1 MGRIFRGI
9 TTKYMIVFMLLII
22 ITVFILGMI
31 IAAIIA
37 NYSIDKKTD
46 ELSTSNLMFKSYYGS
61 EKGNTVETYL
71 RSTEEELESVLRVV
85 FLTTE
90 NCRVLV
96 TDSEGCVV
104 MHAQKGSEGALV
116 DIRYVTDGG
125 GLDSEILS
133 AWTLPDSIKKSI
145 DLKGNVSMNSTCNGM
160 FAQKAIWY
168 ASSLTDAEGNVDGYI
183 ISFNMYAGGD
193 EDLFASMIRSISLT
207 ALWLVIVMLVAIYV
221 ISYKVMTPL
230 REMSNAAK
238 SFAHGKFDVRVPERG
253 NDEVAELARSFNK
266 MAMAVQSKDEMQKQF
281 LSSVSHDLRT
291 PMTTIAG
298 FIDGIID
305 GAIPKEKHEYY
316 LGIIKNEV
324 QRLSR
329 LVISLLDVSRLQS
342 GDRRFEFKPF
352 NLCELVRQTVFSFEN
367 QFLAKKL
374 NVEFDFEKYDMYAY
388 GDKDAITRVV
398 YNLCHNAVKFSYDGG
413 KYVVRIKQVDDER
426 LAFSVYNEGV
436 GIPKE
441 EIPFVFDRFYKTD
454 KSRGLDKTGV
464 GLGLFITKTIID
476 GHNGDIKVESEVE
489 KWCEFTFTLQKINV
503 KGEETID

>member
-9 TTKYMIVFMLLII
+9 TTKYMIVFMMLII
-22 ITVFILGMI
+22 VTVLVLGMI

-46 ELSTSNLMFKSYYGS
+46 ELSTSNLMFKSYYSS
-61 EKGNTVETYL
+61 ENGGAIETYL
-71 RSTEEELESVLRVV
+71 RSTEDELNSVLRVV

-90 NCRVLV
+90 NCRILV

-104 MHAQKGSEGALV
+104 MHAQKGTEGSLV
-116 DIRYVTDGG
+116 DVRYVTDGD
-125 GLDSEILS
+125 LDAAPLSE
-133 AWTLPDSIKKSI
+133 WVLPDSIKKSI

-160 FAQKAIWY
+160 LNQKAIWY
-168 ASSLTDAEGNVDGYI
+168 ASSLTDTEGNAEGYI
-183 ISFNMYAGGD
+183 ISFNMSAGGD
-193 EDLFASMIRSISLT
+193 QDLFTSMIRSISLT
-207 ALWLVIVMLVAIYV
+207 ALWLVFVMLVAIYV

-238 SFAHGKFDVRVPERG
+238 SFARGKFDVRVPERG

-266 MAMAVQSKDEMQKQF
+266 MAIAVQSKDEMQKQF

-298 FIDGIID
+298 FIDGILD

-316 LGIIKNEV
+316 LEIIKNEV

-342 GDRRFEFKPF
+342 GDRKFEFKAF
-352 NLCELVRQTVFSFEN
+352 NLCELARQTVFSFEN
-367 QFLAKKL
+367 QFVEKKL
-374 NVEFDFEKYDMYAY
+374 DVEFDFEKYDMYAY

-413 KYVVRIKQVDDER
+413 KYVVRIKQMDDEK

-454 KSRGLDKTGV
+454 KSRGLDKSGV

-503 KGEETID
+503 KGEETGD